1 MLTID
6 ELITLPG
13 LRMLDV
19 RQEHGQ
25 ETVDISAN
33 VLSQSACCPN
43 CQAESYA
50 VHSRYERHPQD
61 LPIQEKP
68 VRLWLSVRRFLCQNP
83 SCARK
88 TFVEQVSSF
97 LVRSARRTNRV
108 TQRLVNISLSA
119 GGNGGARL
127 SKQEGLIASGDTLL
141 RLLRRLGVPD
151 CALPEIL
158 GIDDWAWRK
167 GLRYG
172 TILCDLVTH
181 RVVDLLPD
189 RESDSVVTWLVAHP
203 QVTVV
208 SRDRGTGYAD
218 AIKRGAPQAIQVA
231 DRWHLLENLFDAVEQ
246 VLGQHRAALTINT
259 TPGEP
264 GPLVPAVVVPINLP
278 TNKRALGQLRSR
290 ESRYALYEQT
300 LALRDQ
306 GENLITIARKL
317 EMSTTTVTKYLKA
330 GHFPERKAQP
340 VGSKALRPYTAY
352 LDQRW
357 AEGCHVAK
365 QLWREICQQGYD
377 RSPSAVFIYVSHL
390 RQGLPT
396 YHNQPTTIP
405 ATVRRLAPWQAAHLW
420 TTFPDTLQP
429 AERQDLAIL
438 RQAQPDFEQ
447 AYQLAQAFIHMVH
460 NCVPTKLNKWLH
472 DALNGTLTPFIT
484 LATGLHRDKA
494 AVLAG
499 IALPWSN
506 GQVEGQINR
515 LKTLKRQ
522 MYGRAKLDLLRI
534 RVMRPN

>member
-1 MLTID
+1 MD
-6 ELITLPG
+6 FNQ
-13 LRMLDV
+13 R
-19 RQEHGQ
+19 
-25 ETVDISAN
+25 
-33 VLSQSACCPN
+33 AC
-43 CQAESYA
+43 
-50 VHSRYERHPQD
+50 V
-61 LPIQEKP
+61 
-68 VRLWLSVRRFLCQNP
+68 V
-83 SCARK
+83 
-88 TFVEQVSSF
+88 
-97 LVRSARRTNRV
+97 
-108 TQRLVNISLSA
+108 
-119 GGNGGARL
+119 
-127 SKQEGLIASGDTLL
+127 
-141 RLLRRLGVPD
+141 
-151 CALPEIL
+151 L
-158 GIDDWAWRK
+158 GIFRVSPQIPELPPFAVTEFTHNRRNRAFDQSLPRIRSGSPIGDICNTPRKGKLEQINGITRPNRKVAKSTAITPCDLLDLRSLWEIIFQIYLSEGYCKYPHDWAWRK

-365 QLWREICQQGYD
+365 QE
-377 RSPSAVFIYVSHL
+377 VSGKFLHF
-390 RQGLPT
+390 T
-396 YHNQPTTIP
+396 
-405 ATVRRLAPWQAAHLW
+405 TVRRGYEPRL
-420 TTFPDTLQP
+420 
-429 AERQDLAIL
+429 IL
-438 RQAQPDFEQ
+438 FEGVDRTAVDAGSGQ
-447 AYQLAQAFIHMVH
+447 KGWCKLVPENTYQ
-460 NCVPTKLNKWLH
+460 NYSS
-472 DALNGTLTPFIT
+472 GTC
-484 LATGLHRDKA
+484 
-494 AVLAG
+494 
-499 IALPWSN
+499 
-506 GQVEGQINR
+506 
-515 LKTLKRQ
+515 
-522 MYGRAKLDLLRI
+522 
-534 RVMRPN
+534 